1 MPLSATP
8 ELHPQPQVIAV
19 YESAVCFL
27 LYDFLS
33 YFVILM
39 YIYSFWFSGNN
50 DPTVNL
56 MRDK

>member
-39 YIYSFWFSGNN
+39 YIYIRFGFQVTMT
-50 DPTVNL
+50 P
-56 MRDK
+56 R